1 MTRERD
7 RYRRASWAEQVHEG
21 FLGFWRNRTARLVAA
36 ILLGGLLVLRVI
48 TPNVVRLSDLAPG
61 DCIYLR
67 TPESSDLLGPP
78 RLPAT
83 PADLQQYDTVE
94 RAACDLSHSHEVSAV
109 LFLGAAASAYPG
121 LDAMVTDFAARC
133 DPAFEAY
140 VGRARDGSRYATAL
154 APPNS
159 DTWRDGIRKGLCLVF
174 RADGRLMD
182 HRAGDSRE

>member
-1 MTRERD
+1 VTRERD
-7 RYRRASWAEQVHEG
+7 RYRRASWGEQLREG

-36 ILLGGLLVLRVI
+36 ILLGGLLVLRLI
-48 TPNVVRLSDLAPG
+48 TPDVVRLSELAPG

-67 TPESSDLLGPP
+67 TPESSDPLGPP

-109 LFLGAAASAYPG
+109 LDLGAAATAYPG
-121 LDAMVTDFAARC
+121 RNALVTDHAARC
-133 DPAFEAY
+133 DAAFESY
-140 VGRARDGSRYATAL
+140 VGRALDGSRYATAL

-159 DTWRDGIRKGLCLVF
+159 DTWRDGVRKGLCLVF
-174 RADGRLMD
+174 SADGSLMD
-182 HRAGDSRE
+182 HRAGGSRE

>member
-7 RYRRASWAEQVHEG
+7 RYRRASLGEQLREA

-36 ILLGGLLVLRVI
+36 ILLGGLLVLRLI
-48 TPNVVRLSDLAPG
+48 TPDVVRLSDLAPG

-67 TPESSDLLGPP
+67 TPESSDPLGPP

-83 PADLQQYDTVE
+83 PADLQQFDTVE

-109 LFLGAAASAYPG
+109 LDLGPAATAYPG
-121 LDAMVTDFAARC
+121 LNAMVTDYAARC
-133 DPAFEAY
+133 ETAFEPY
-140 VGRARDGSRYATAL
+140 VGRGKDGSRYATAL

-159 DTWRDGIRKGLCLVF
+159 DTWRDGVRKGLCLVF
-174 RADGRLMD
+174 RADGSLMD
-182 HRAGDSRE
+182 HRAGGSRE